1 MNQFYIRERRDT
13 MLNLVRDITQSQM
26 RDDLPA
32 FKSGDT
38 VVVNVR
44 IREGEKERIQAFEGV
59 VINREGRGIAEKYTV
74 RKISSGVGVER
85 TFPVHS
91 PIVESVKILRRGR
104 VRRAKLFY
112 LRKRSGKSARLT
124 EIRK

>member
-1 MNQFYIRERRDT
+1 
-13 MLNLVRDITQSQM
+13 MLDLVRNITQSQM
-26 RDDLPA
+26 RDDLPE

-59 VINREGRGIAEKYTV
+59 VISREGRGIAEKYTV
-74 RKISSGVGVER
+74 RKISSGIGVER

-104 VRRAKLFY
+104 VRRNKLYY

>member
-1 MNQFYIRERRDT
+1 MME
-13 MLNLVRDITQSQM
+13 LVRKVTANQM
-26 RDDLPA
+26 RTDIPD
-32 FKSGDT
+32 FKAGAT

-59 VINREGRGIAEKYTV
+59 VISREGRGIAEKYVV
-74 RKISSGVGVER
+74 RKMSSGIGVER

-91 PIVESVKILRRGR
+91 PIVESVKVVRRGK

-124 EIRK
+124 EVR

>member
-1 MNQFYIRERRDT
+1 
-13 MLNLVRDITQSQM
+13 MLDLVRKVTESQM
-26 RDDLPA
+26 RTDIPD
-32 FKSGDT
+32 FQVGST

-59 VINREGRGIAEKYTV
+59 VISREGRGIAENYTV
-74 RKISSGVGVER
+74 RKVSSGIGVER

-91 PIVESVKILRRGR
+91 PIVESVKVVRRGK

-112 LRKRSGKSARLT
+112 LRQRSGKSARLT
-124 EIRK
+124 EIR